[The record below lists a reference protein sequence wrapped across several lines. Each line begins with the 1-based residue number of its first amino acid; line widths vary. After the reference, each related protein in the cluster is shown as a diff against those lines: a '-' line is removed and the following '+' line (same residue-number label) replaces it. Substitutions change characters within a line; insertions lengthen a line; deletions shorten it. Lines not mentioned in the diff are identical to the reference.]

1 MQSSELRRDKLQIL
15 ADILHL
21 CRSPQAKT
29 CIMQK
34 TNTSYVSLQRHLMEL
49 RKLSLV
55 ELQPETSK
63 YAITQRGFV
72 FLEKWKKLEELLVP
86 EDQIVLTKLTN

>member
-1 MQSSELRRDKLQIL
+1 MQGSELRRGKLQIL
-15 ADILHL
+15 ADILYL

-29 CIMQK
+29 RIMQK
-34 TNTSYVSLQRHLMEL
+34 TNTSYVSLQKHLMEL